1 MFSWRNAESIW
12 SNFHEEFFKLTAD
25 WSTLLWSS
33 SWSLVSWDTLSAFPP
48 VHAPVL
54 GTTCAPCSHDSVSS
68 KMILSRQR
76 KAQSYVRKS
85 GNPDSWVT
93 LPWPTSSPWPGKF
106 VGTLVL
112 FFPPLPSPNSPV
124 APSPLLSLW
133 GAFQSSPTQTL
144 TQALGSYFFPNAHNT
159 FIFQAASSVR
169 KVDNRHPLI
178 QTPAVSA
185 ESVQLAQCRVLPRG
199 WLRILHRK
207 EQSGYHLF
215 FYETCK

>member
-1 MFSWRNAESIW
+1 MLSQFGQIFMRSFSSWQLTDPLCCGPVPGVLSAEILCRLFPQSMRLCSAPRVLHAHMIQFPRKWFFLGRERHSHTLENPGTQTAESLFLGPQVHPDLV
-12 SNFHEEFFKLTAD
+12 N
-25 WSTLLWSS
+25 LLER
-33 SWSLVSWDTLSAFPP
+33 L
-48 VHAPVL
+48 
-54 GTTCAPCSHDSVSS
+54 CS
-68 KMILSRQR
+68 
-76 KAQSYVRKS
+76 
-85 GNPDSWVT
+85 
-93 LPWPTSSPWPGKF
+93 
-106 VGTLVL
+106 

>member
-1 MFSWRNAESIW
+1 MLSQFGQIFMRS
-12 SNFHEEFFKLTAD
+12 F
-25 WSTLLWSS
+25 S
-33 SWSLVSWDTLSAFPP
+33 SWQLTDPLCCGPVPGVLSAETLCRLFPQSMRLCSAP
-48 VHAPVL
+48 RVLHAHMIQFPRKLFFL
-54 GTTCAPCSHDSVSS
+54 GRERRSHT
-68 KMILSRQR
+68 L
-76 KAQSYVRKS
+76 KS

-112 FFPPLPSPNSPV
+112 FFSPLPSPNSPV

-144 TQALGSYFFPNAHNT
+144 TQALGSYFSPIAHNT